1 MTELN
6 TIILTFSTEEQQK
19 FISYLTKKNKRNDTK
34 NVALF
39 KLLLKKEQNS
49 NTICKTLYGSQK
61 KDAYHALRKR
71 LYESLIDFTANQSL
85 QEENSTDM
93 QIIKYILA
101 AKSFLQQKHFKIAYK
116 ILNKAEKLAKAHDLF
131 PFLNEIYNTQ
141 IQFAHAYPLVDI
153 DSLSLKLKNNQKN
166 SLLEDELNIVY
177 AKIKKT
183 LNSIS
188 YQAKVLDFQTI
199 LNNTLKA
206 HKINLND
213 IISFKALYQLVT
225 ISSISAFITKDY
237 LKIEPFL
244 ISNYHSILTNKN
256 TEKQGYYHIQ
266 ILYAIA
272 NTLFRNKKFKE
283 SLFYLKLM
291 LQQMLL
297 HKKKYYGIFKLKHLL
312 LKALNANYNNQQDH
326 AIEILEP
333 IIDNK
338 HQDTEG
344 LLDILLSLI
353 VFHFQKNNFKKAH
366 NLLSKFKHSD
376 QWYKEKAG
384 IEWVIKKNL
393 VEILLHIESQNI
405 NLAESK
411 FRSFKRSYYSYLK
424 CIKQDRVI
432 TYLGFVEMYYKNPKQ
447 VTSEAFKNKVENAFD
462 WLETHKEDI
471 FVISFYSWLKSKMN
485 NEGLYKATL
494 QLITQAQKELN
505 NA

>member
-6 TIILTFSTEEQQK
+6 TIISTFSTEEQQK
-19 FISYLTKKNKRNDTK
+19 FISYLAKKNKRNDTK

-116 ILNKAEKLAKAHDLF
+116 ILDKAEKLAKAHDLF

-141 IQFAHAYPLVDI
+141 IQFAHAYPSVDI

-177 AKIKKT
+177 AKIKTT

-206 HKINLND
+206 HKINLNA
-213 IISFKALYQLVT
+213 IISFKALYQLIT

-244 ISNYHSILTNKN
+244 ISNYQSILANKN

-283 SLFYLKLM
+283 SLFYLDLM
-291 LQQMLL
+291 LQQMIS
-297 HKKKYYGIFKLKHLL
+297 HKRKYYNTFKLKYLL
-312 LKALNANYNNQQDH
+312 LKALNANYNNQQDL

-333 IIDNK
+333 IIYKK
-338 HQDTEG
+338 HQDTEV
-344 LLDILLSLI
+344 LLDIHLSLL
-353 VFHFQKNNFKKAH
+353 VFHFQKNNLKKAH
-366 NLLSKFKHSD
+366 NLLSKFNHSD

-411 FRSFKRSYYSYLK
+411 LRSFKRSYYPYLEDINQK
-424 CIKQDRVI
+424 RVI
-432 TYLGFVEMYYKNPKQ
+432 TYLSFVEMYYKNPEQ
-447 VTSEAFKNKVENAFD
+447 VTSEAFKNKVEHAFD

-485 NEGLYKATL
+485 NEDLYKTTL
-494 QLITQAQKELN
+494 KLITQAQQEFN
-505 NA
+505 DT